1 MPERMYS
8 SPGSKCHLQL
18 ISALNLCSRVTMAD
32 SKQFDALAGRLR
44 KMSLT
49 DADSP
54 EALEAVMKMT
64 LSELSQCPIDFGKT
78 HLGKKFKDMVG
89 ETKYLTWFAETY
101 KHSKKLSH
109 VRFLRFIQLHLD
121 QIDEQMNHAAPKS
134 AAKAKGAPKSMNRPP
149 VPEMPLDPWHHPSSE
164 EEEMV
169 EAPWE
174 SVNPNS
180 VNDEEVAMMRNRMG
194 EMESVL
200 QQILSHLNS
209 SSAGS
214 QN

>member
-101 KHSKKLSH
+101 KHSK
-109 VRFLRFIQLHLD
+109 
-121 QIDEQMNHAAPKS
+121 
-134 AAKAKGAPKSMNRPP
+134 RPT
-149 VPEMPLDPWHHPSSE
+149 ST
-164 EEEMV
+164 
-169 EAPWE
+169 AR
-174 SVNPNS
+174 NS
-180 VNDEEVAMMRNRMG
+180 VMSDFFG
-194 EMESVL
+194 SF
-200 QQILSHLNS
+200 S
-209 SSAGS
+209 STWIRSTS
-214 QN
+214 R